1 MTPGGF
7 SPGRFWKRKA
17 EKTVFG
23 LWQYLWAE
31 TIIAKPKTKND
42 NMSENFDLKAYLE
55 ERRELVNRAL
65 QAYLPAVRGPAFRLN
80 QAMHYSLF
88 VGGKR
93 LRPIL
98 CLAAAEAVGG
108 DAGEALPVAC
118 ALEMIHTYSL
128 IHDDLPAMDDDDLRR
143 GQPTCHKQ
151 FDEATAI
158 LAGDGLLTAA
168 FHTIAAAAPRYAD
181 REGVLLEVMQLVA
194 AAAGYQGMVGGQM
207 LDLQAEGRQVT
218 LKELETIHRH
228 KTGALLTAAIR
239 AGALMGGG
247 SRAEV
252 TLLTGYGEKFGLTFQ
267 ITDDL
272 LDVEGEAA
280 EMGKATGMDEKRR
293 KATYPA
299 VLGLEATREWAR
311 RLVEEAIADLTS
323 FQERAEPLRELAR
336 YLLVRRA

>member
-1 MTPGGF
+1 
-7 SPGRFWKRKA
+7 
-17 EKTVFG
+17 
-23 LWQYLWAE
+23 
-31 TIIAKPKTKND
+31 
-42 NMSENFDLKAYLE
+42 MSDNFDLKAYLE
-55 ERRELVNRAL
+55 ERRGLVNQAL
-65 QAYLPAVRGPAFRLN
+65 KKYLPQVRGPAFRVT

-108 DAGEALPVAC
+108 DAGAAMAVAC

-158 LAGDGLLTAA
+158 LAGDGLLTEA
-168 FHTIAAAAPRYAD
+168 FHIMGAAAERFAG
-181 REGVLLEVMQLVA
+181 REGVLLEVMRLVA

-207 LDLQAEGRQVT
+207 LDLLAEGRQVT

-228 KTGALLTAAIR
+228 KTGALLTAAVR
-239 AGALMGGG
+239 AGALVGGG
-247 SRAEV
+247 NRAAV
-252 TLLTGYGEKFGLTFQ
+252 NSLTGYGEKFGLTFQ

-272 LDVEGEAA
+272 LDVEGIAA
-280 EMGKATGMDEKRR
+280 EMGKAPGMDEKRR

-311 RLVEEAIADLTS
+311 RLVEEAIAGLEP

>member
-1 MTPGGF
+1 MAGRATVPAIKRGGLGEVGEAF
-7 SPGRFWKRKA
+7 
-17 EKTVFG
+17 
-23 LWQYLWAE
+23 
-31 TIIAKPKTKND
+31 N
-42 NMSENFDLKAYLE
+42 LKAYLE
-55 ERRELVNRAL
+55 ERRGLVNRAL
-65 QAYLPAVRGPAFRLN
+65 EGYLPAVRGPAFRVT

-88 VGGKR
+88 AGGKR

-108 DAGEALPVAC
+108 DPGEALPVAC

-158 LAGDGLLTAA
+158 LAGDGLLTEA
-168 FHTIAAAAPRYAD
+168 FHTMAAIATRYEG
-181 REGVLLEVMQLVA
+181 REAVWLEVMRLVA
-194 AAAGYQGMVGGQM
+194 DAAGYQGMVGGQM
-207 LDLQAEGRQVT
+207 LDLLAEGRRVT

-228 KTGALLTAAIR
+228 KTGALLTAAVR
-239 AGALMGGG
+239 AGALVGGG

-252 TLLTGYGEKFGLTFQ
+252 TQLTSYGEKFGLSFQ

-280 EMGKATGMDEKRR
+280 EMGKAPGMDAKRG

-299 VLGLEATREWAR
+299 LLGLEATRKYAR
-311 RLVEEAIADLTS
+311 SLVEEAVAALEP
-323 FQERAEPLRELAR
+323 FQARAEPLRELAL
-336 YLLVRRA
+336 YLLARRS

>member
-1 MTPGGF
+1 MVGRASVPAIIKGG
-7 SPGRFWKRKA
+7 SGK
-17 EKTVFG
+17 VG
-23 LWQYLWAE
+23 E
-31 TIIAKPKTKND
+31 TFN
-42 NMSENFDLKAYLE
+42 LKAYLE
-55 ERRELVNRAL
+55 ERRGLVNRTL
-65 QAYLPAVRGPAFRLN
+65 EAYLPKVRGPAFRVT

-108 DAGEALPVAC
+108 DPGEALPVAC

-158 LAGDGLLTAA
+158 LAGDGLLTEA
-168 FHTIAAAAPRYAD
+168 FHTMAAAGAKYEG
-181 REGVLLEVMQLVA
+181 REAILLEVIRLVA
-194 AAAGYQGMVGGQM
+194 DAAGYQGMVGGQM
-207 LDLQAEGRQVT
+207 LDLQAEGRRVS

-228 KTGALLTAAIR
+228 KTGALLTAAVR
-239 AGALMGGG
+239 TGALMGGG
-247 SRAEV
+247 NRADV
-252 TLLTGYGEKFGLTFQ
+252 TFLTSYGEKFGLAFQ

-272 LDVEGEAA
+272 LDIEGEAA
-280 EMGKATGMDEKRR
+280 EMGKAPGMDEKRQ

-299 VLGLEATREWAR
+299 VLGLEATRQWAH
-311 RLVEEAIADLTS
+311 RLVEDAIAALES
-323 FQERAEPLRELAR
+323 FPERAEPLRELAH
-336 YLLVRRA
+336 YLLVRRS

>member
-1 MTPGGF
+1 M
-7 SPGRFWKRKA
+7 
-17 EKTVFG
+17 
-23 LWQYLWAE
+23 
-31 TIIAKPKTKND
+31 
-42 NMSENFDLKAYLE
+42 DLKAYLE
-55 ERRELVNRAL
+55 ERRGLVNRAL
-65 QAYLPAVRGPAFRLN
+65 QAYLPQVRGPAFRVT

-108 DAGEALPVAC
+108 DPGEVLPVAC

-151 FDEATAI
+151 YDEATAI
-158 LAGDGLLTAA
+158 LAGDGLLTEA
-168 FHTIAAAAPRYAD
+168 FRTLAAAADKYEG
-181 REGVLLEVMQLVA
+181 RERVLLEVINLVA

-207 LDLQAEGRQVT
+207 LDLLAEGRRVT
-218 LKELETIHRH
+218 LKELETIHRA
-228 KTGALLTAAIR
+228 KTGALLTAAVR

-247 SRAEV
+247 NRVEV
-252 TLLTGYGEKFGLTFQ
+252 AALTTYGEKFGLAFQ

-272 LDVEGEAA
+272 LDVEGETA
-280 EMGKATGMDEKRR
+280 EMGKAAGMDEKRQ

-311 RLVEEAIADLTS
+311 RLVAEAVAALEP
-323 FQERAEPLRELAR
+323 FQAKAEPLRELAQ
-336 YLLVRRA
+336 YLLVRRS

>member
-1 MTPGGF
+1 M
-7 SPGRFWKRKA
+7 
-17 EKTVFG
+17 
-23 LWQYLWAE
+23 
-31 TIIAKPKTKND
+31 
-42 NMSENFDLKAYLE
+42 DLKAYLE
-55 ERRELVNRAL
+55 ERRRLVNRSL
-65 QAYLPAVRGPAFRLN
+65 EAYLPAVRGPAFRVT

-88 VGGKR
+88 VCGKR

-108 DAGEALPVAC
+108 DAGEVLPVAC

-158 LAGDGLLTAA
+158 MAGDGLLTEA
-168 FHTIAAAAPRYAD
+168 FQIVAAAAPRYEG
-181 REGVLLEVMQLVA
+181 REAVVLEVIRLLA
-194 AAAGYQGMVGGQM
+194 AGAGYQGMVGGQM
-207 LDLQAEGRQVT
+207 LDLLAEGRQVT

-228 KTGALLTAAIR
+228 KTGALLTAAVR
-239 AGALMGGG
+239 SGALLGGG

-252 TLLTGYGEKFGLTFQ
+252 TALTAYGEKFGLAFQ

-280 EMGKATGMDEKRR
+280 EMGKAPGMDQKRR

-299 VLGLEATREWAR
+299 VLGLEATRTWAR
-311 RLVEEAIADLTS
+311 RLVDEAVACLEP
-323 FQERAEPLRELAR
+323 FQEKAAPLRELAR
-336 YLLVRRA
+336 YLLGRRS

>member
-1 MTPGGF
+1 M
-7 SPGRFWKRKA
+7 R
-17 EKTVFG
+17 EE
-23 LWQYLWAE
+23 L
-31 TIIAKPKTKND
+31 
-42 NMSENFDLKAYLE
+42 DLKAYLA

-65 QAYLPAVRGPAFRLN
+65 AACLPVVRGPAFRVV

-88 VGGKR
+88 AGGKR

-108 DAGEALPVAC
+108 GQDEVLPLAC

-158 LAGDGLLTAA
+158 LAGDGLLTEA
-168 FHTIAAAAPRYAD
+168 FYTLAAAAPRFQG
-181 REGVLLEVMQLVA
+181 REAMLLEVQQLLSE
-194 AAAGYQGMVGGQM
+194 AAGYRGMVGGQM
-207 LDLQAEGRQVT
+207 LDLMAEGRRIT
-218 LKELETIHRH
+218 LKELEIVHRL
-228 KTGALLTAAIR
+228 KTGALLIAATR
-239 AGALMGGG
+239 AGALAGGG
-247 SRAEV
+247 SPPQVAA
-252 TLLTGYGEKFGLTFQ
+252 LTAYGERFGLAFQ

-280 EMGKATGMDEKRR
+280 EMGKAPGMDAKRQ

-299 VLGLEATREWAR
+299 LLGVETSRQRAG
-311 RLVEEAIADLTS
+311 RLVQEALAELEP
-323 FQERAEPLRELAR
+323 FKERAAPLRELAR
-336 YLLVRRA
+336 YLLVRRS

>member
-1 MTPGGF
+1 VGGAF
-7 SPGRFWKRKA
+7 
-17 EKTVFG
+17 
-23 LWQYLWAE
+23 
-31 TIIAKPKTKND
+31 N
-42 NMSENFDLKAYLE
+42 LKAYLG
-55 ERRELVNRAL
+55 ERRGLVNRAL
-65 QAYLPAVRGPAFRLN
+65 EAYLPQVRGPAFRVT

-98 CLAAAEAVGG
+98 CLAAADAVGG
-108 DAGEALPVAC
+108 DPGEVLPVAC

-158 LAGDGLLTAA
+158 LAGDGLLTEA
-168 FHTIAAAAPRYAD
+168 FQIMAAAAAAYEG
-181 REGVLLEVMQLVA
+181 REAVLLEAIRLVA

-207 LDLQAEGRQVT
+207 LDLRAEGRRVS

-228 KTGALLTAAIR
+228 KTGALLTAAVR
-239 AGALMGGG
+239 TGALMGGG

-252 TLLTGYGEKFGLTFQ
+252 TLLTHYGEKFGLAFQ
-267 ITDDL
+267 VTDDL

-280 EMGKATGMDEKRR
+280 EMGKTPGMDAKHG

-299 VLGLEATREWAR
+299 VLGLEATRKWAQS
-311 RLVEEAIADLTS
+311 LVEEAVAALES
-323 FQERAEPLRELAR
+323 FQARAEPLRALAR
-336 YLLVRRA
+336 YLLVRRS

>member
-1 MTPGGF
+1 MVGRASVPAIIRGGLGEVGEAF
-7 SPGRFWKRKA
+7 
-17 EKTVFG
+17 
-23 LWQYLWAE
+23 
-31 TIIAKPKTKND
+31 N
-42 NMSENFDLKAYLE
+42 LKAYLE
-55 ERRELVNRAL
+55 ERRGLVNRVL
-65 QAYLPAVRGPAFRLN
+65 QAYLPQVRGPAFRVT

-158 LAGDGLLTAA
+158 LAGDGLLTEA
-168 FHTIAAAAPRYAD
+168 FQTMAAAVPRFAG
-181 REGVLLEVMQLVA
+181 REGVLLDVIQLLA

-207 LDLQAEGRQVT
+207 LDLLAEGRRVT
-218 LKELETIHRH
+218 LKELETIHRY
-228 KTGALLTAAIR
+228 KTGALLTAAVR
-239 AGALMGGG
+239 AGALVGGG
-247 SRAEV
+247 TRAEV
-252 TLLTGYGEKFGLTFQ
+252 TSLTGYGEKFGLAFQ
-267 ITDDL
+267 VTDDL

-280 EMGKATGMDEKRR
+280 EMGKAPGMDAKRQ

-311 RLVEEAIADLTS
+311 RLVEDAVAALEP
-323 FQERAEPLRELAR
+323 FQEKAAPLRELAR